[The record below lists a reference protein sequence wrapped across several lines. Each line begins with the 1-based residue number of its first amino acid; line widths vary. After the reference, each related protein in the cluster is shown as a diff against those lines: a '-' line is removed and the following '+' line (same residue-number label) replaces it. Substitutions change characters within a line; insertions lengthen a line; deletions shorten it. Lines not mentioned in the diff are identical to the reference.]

1 MLAEAFGALRQGR
14 TDTWVGR
21 ERVDRENTDS
31 QRQRE
36 TEEGGVG
43 VCLKRVGR
51 SFLTQ

>member
-36 TEEGGVG
+36 TEGGVG

-51 SFLTQ
+51 SVLTQ